1 MDSSLQPCEIKAI
14 SNILLMRKQTGD
26 VICLRQR
33 QDSHAGFLTPSPAD
47 LRVLVGWPRVC
58 QMPCRSLLEPD

>member
-26 VICLRQR
+26 VICLRPHGKGR
-33 QDSHAGFLTPSPAD
+33 IHT
-47 LRVLVGWPRVC
+47 LV
-58 QMPCRSLLEPD
+58 S